1 MRIKFVLLLAI
12 ACGISAC
19 SFSFN
24 GGGNN
29 AAANANTASPKPTIT
44 PSASTPTPQVKAPP
58 VVIAPKTETT
68 GDGDDKRI
76 SFKAGSSSAT
86 VSDAVIRGE
95 RSTYLIG
102 AKNGQTM
109 TVKISSLEDNAVFQI
124 ESPSGSYLPDAGE
137 EDDATTWSGPL
148 PTSGDYRIIVG
159 GTRGNATYKLTVSI
173 K

>member
-1 MRIKFVLLLAI
+1 MRKRFVLLLVLAI
-12 ACGISAC
+12 GISGC

-24 GGGNN
+24 GGSNN
-29 AAANANTASPKPTIT
+29 SVSKANTATPIPTIT
-44 PSASTPTPQVKAPP
+44 PSASTPAPQVKAPP

-68 GDGDDKRI
+68 GDSDEKRI
-76 SFKAGSSSAT
+76 SFKAGNSSAT

-95 RSTYLIG
+95 RSTYVIG
-102 AKNGQTM
+102 AKSGQTM

-124 ESPSGSYLPDAGE
+124 EKPTGEYLADAGE
-137 EDDATTWSGPL
+137 EDDAMTWSGTL
-148 PTSGDYRIIVG
+148 PSSGDYKIIVG

>member
-1 MRIKFVLLLAI
+1 MRKRFVLLLVLAI
-12 ACGISAC
+12 GISGC

-24 GGGNN
+24 GGSNN
-29 AAANANTASPKPTIT
+29 SVSKANTATPIPTIT
-44 PSASTPTPQVKAPP
+44 PSASTPAPQVKAPP

-68 GDGDDKRI
+68 GDSDEKRI
-76 SFKAGSSSAT
+76 SFKAGNSSAT

-95 RSTYLIG
+95 RSTYVIG
-102 AKNGQTM
+102 AKSGQTM

-124 ESPSGSYLPDAGE
+124 ETPSGEYLADAGE
-137 EDDATTWSGPL
+137 EDDAMTWSGTL
-148 PTSGDYRIIVG
+148 PSSGDYKIIVG